1 MNEYPLHKDSEGRWV
16 HTWVRQST
24 VKTADMCLERF
35 RNTIFN
41 LVSEEIK
48 DAATLGTAC
57 HAVAEDALNTRK
69 TGGEM
74 TQQDMIDSF
83 EMYWE
88 EALPTIEVWNS
99 YSGESAY
106 TEGLRKIENWRTEVL
121 PELQP
126 VEVEEYFN
134 LVFHEDDNRIVK
146 FSGTIDLVEEDRLW
160 DWKFPSRD
168 YSRDR
173 WQYERWDVQSMA
185 YCWAKGIS
193 NFSYAIMHPKGVGR
207 MDIVRDE
214 SHTDWLRQKV
224 LGLCHVVESEMT
236 KYPLGDDGWWCS
248 EKWCPAWTRC
258 KGAIIGGAK

>member
-24 VKTADMCLERF
+24 IKTADMCLERF

-106 TEGLRKIENWRTEVL
+106 AEGLRKIENWRTEVL

-193 NFSYAIMHPKGVGR
+193 NFSYAVMHPKGVGR
-207 MDIVRDE
+207 MDIVL
-214 SHTDWLRQKV
+214 SLIH
-224 LGLCHVVESEMT
+224 
-236 KYPLGDDGWWCS
+236 
-248 EKWCPAWTRC
+248 
-258 KGAIIGGAK
+258 I